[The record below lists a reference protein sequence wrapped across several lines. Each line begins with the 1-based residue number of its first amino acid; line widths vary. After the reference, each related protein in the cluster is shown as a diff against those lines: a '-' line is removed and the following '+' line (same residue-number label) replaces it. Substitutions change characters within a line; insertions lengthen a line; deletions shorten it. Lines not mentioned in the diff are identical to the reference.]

1 MSFAQGT
8 LHYNLP
14 ITIGSDKRTWFDT
27 NEAFIAIDAA
37 IWEAAQ
43 SAGAATTA
51 VEALTTQVG
60 TLSELV
66 QTVANAYT
74 ALSGSVNTLSEV
86 VQGHTLNIQQLQ
98 TATANKADSVA
109 IADAYNPNLTYSVGD
124 VVMYVGQRYKCI
136 TAVTTGEPFD
146 QDKWQGEDVQTVLD
160 ELDNKL
166 PEDVYKTQEIVG
178 TSTPVTTNT
187 FFNTTHAITV
197 PTGYEAIGA
206 FFKYLNS
213 NYILISCAL
222 DNVGNQV
229 RVLGLPQTD
238 FTLDY
243 KITVLYKKSV

>member
-37 IWEAAQ
+37 IWEASQ
-43 SAGAATTA
+43 SASAATTA

-60 TLSELV
+60 TLSESV

-124 VVMYVGQRYKCI
+124 VVMYDGQRYKCI

-160 ELDNKL
+160 DINSDLVNK
-166 PEDVYKTQEIVG
+166 IAR
-178 TSTPVTTNT
+178 TSVSVECSAGSANNWYGNAPVPSGVN
-187 FFNTTHAITV
+187 
-197 PTGYEAIGA
+197 PTKIIG
-206 FFKYLNS
+206 
-213 NYILISCAL
+213 LI
-222 DNVGNQV
+222 
-229 RVLGLPQTD
+229 VLGGGGDVIETC
-238 FTLDY
+238 
-243 KITVLYKKSV
+243 KIAYISDVAYINVHSSAISAPTRDIIISYFN